1 MEELWKP
8 IKTIKSD
15 SSYHIKGDT
24 YYISN
29 LGRVKLNDTL
39 LSIGKGLYVD
49 KEPGRR
55 GSSYNLKI
63 VGFSKYIYHYVFEL
77 FFNEPKKKHYQ
88 LHHID
93 YDRMNN
99 RVDNLIYVSPY
110 EHGKIHS
117 NDHNDITL
125 TQRIHTLHSQYQSLY
140 EQKENHIRDYKKY
153 LSDRKINLLISRKEE
168 LKNKRLVEIQQ
179 RQAER
184 QKEIKKVKEDRIQS
198 LLATGNYILRSNGW
212 LYPKTNPKSSESL
225 KQFYAN
231 HPEQR
236 LHISKMCKKSW
247 TKEKRELFSQKVKS
261 EWTKERREK
270 LSQTKK
276 SKYNK

>member
-8 IKTIKSD
+8 IKTITND
-15 SSYHIKGDT
+15 SSNHIKGDT

-29 LGRVKLNDTL
+29 FGRVKLNDTL

-49 KEPGRR
+49 KEQGMR
-55 GSSYNLKI
+55 GSSYNLRI
-63 VGFSKYIYHYVFEL
+63 VGFSKYIYQYVFEL

-99 RVDNLIYVSPY
+99 SVSNLIYVSPY

-117 NDHNDITL
+117 NDHNDILL

-153 LSDRKINLLISRKEE
+153 LKDRKVDLLISRKEE
-168 LKNKRLVEIQQ
+168 LKNKRLVEKQQ
-179 RQAER
+179 RQVER
-184 QKEIKKVKEDRIQS
+184 QKEIDKVKKDRIRS
-198 LLATGNYILRSNGW
+198 LLDTGNYILRSNGR

-225 KQFYAN
+225 KQFYTN

-236 LHISKMCKKSW
+236 LHISKMSKEYW
-247 TKEKRELFSQKVKS
+247 TKEKRE
-261 EWTKERREK
+261 K
-270 LSQTKK
+270 LSQTMK

>member
-1 MEELWKP
+1 MEEIWKP
-8 IKTIKSD
+8 VKTIKSD

-39 LSIGKGLYVD
+39 LSIGNGLYVD
-49 KEPGRR
+49 KELGTR
-55 GSSYNLKI
+55 GDSYNLKI
-63 VGFSKYIYHYVFEL
+63 VGFPKYIYHYVFDL
-77 FFNEPKKKHYQ
+77 FFDEPKKKYYQ

-99 RVDNLIYVSPY
+99 SVSNLIYVSPY

-117 NDHNDITL
+117 NDHNDILL

-153 LSDRKINLLISRKEE
+153 LKDRKVDLLISRKEE
-168 LKNKRLVEIQQ
+168 LKNKRLTEIQK

-184 QKEIKKVKEDRIQS
+184 QKEIDKAKEDRIQS

-247 TKEKRELFSQKVKS
+247 TKE
-261 EWTKERREK
+261 RREK
-270 LSQTKK
+270 LSHTKK
-276 SKYNK
+276 SKYKK